1 MKNSTLIL
9 IISFVLLESCSCIPT
24 STEVNGKYQLEAVL
38 DQQGTKQNYQDSL
51 IYVSFDLE
59 MISDVNKTVENYS
72 SNGQKYI
79 WTMTENPDQC
89 ENTARKRI
97 FVTYNDGSKRRII
110 RDASDPM
117 KVRLEMSEVY
127 QGDEVPE
134 FPVYYYV
141 VVTQ

>member
-38 DQQGTKQNYQDSL
+38 DQQGTKQHYQDSL

>member
-9 IISFVLLESCSCIPT
+9 IISFILLESCSCIPT
-24 STEVNGKYQLEAVL
+24 STEVNGRYQLEAVL

-51 IYVSFDLE
+51 VYVSFDLE
-59 MISDVNKTVENYS
+59 MISNVNKTVENYS
-72 SNGQKYI
+72 SNGQRYI

-89 ENTARKRI
+89 ESTPRKRI

-127 QGDEVPE
+127 LGDEVPE